1 MTAALSSVS
10 PSPAY
15 PAAPAVSPA
24 SAAGPAALPAI
35 AVGLSAESA
44 IVASLGGAASVQMYT
59 PAGLLAALQ
68 QAGDAAAPPPLP
80 PPGSDTRFE
89 AQQQQDRG
97 VVDGLAAAPAD
108 SGIYDGAGVVQ
119 SLPGAPGTA
128 GWAGLLRSNP
138 ELAAG
143 AVADSFDLALVG
155 SLSTTA

>member
-1 MTAALSSVS
+1 MTAALTSVS
-10 PSPAY
+10 ASPAY
-15 PAAPAVSPA
+15 PAAPVVTPA
-24 SAAGPAALPAI
+24 AAAGGMALPAI

-68 QAGDAAAPPPLP
+68 QAGSTPEPPTLP
-80 PPGSDTRFE
+80 PAGSDTQFVA
-89 AQQQQDRG
+89 AQQLDQG
-97 VVDGLAAAPAD
+97 VLDGLAAAPAD

-143 AVADSFDLALVG
+143 AVADSLDLALAG
-155 SLSTTA
+155 SLNTTA